1 MLGFSIRRNKPATR
15 GKNGLKAM
23 SNEQIEK
30 RIEELTGRIPVG
42 TECDD
47 TNNCGGFLTPAEE
60 AELNELFRLQA
71 EAV

>member
-1 MLGFSIRRNKPATR
+1 
-15 GKNGLKAM
+15 M